1 MGGWQES
8 PWREFAR
15 VADLGG
21 MTATEAEGLKAPSAL
36 IAGKG
41 NDMDK
46 RTEFLE
52 IYTQR
57 ITRDYA
63 DALLDWLEQETDYF
77 TAPASAT
84 HHGARTGGLLEHSLN
99 VYHRLRQIVQEEADG
114 TARATDLTPEEEET
128 VAVLALLHDVCK
140 VNCYTLEKKRRKNP
154 ATGVWEDYMGYTFRD
169 HLPLGHGEKS
179 LFLIERNM
187 NLTDEEAL
195 AIRWHMGAYDDAVRG
210 GSRAMNAAME
220 KCRWVWWLQE
230 ADMCATYND
239 EREAA
244 E

>member
-15 VADLGG
+15 TAALGG
-21 MTATEAEGLKAPSAL
+21 MTSAEVAEGLKATAAL

-41 NDMDK
+41 NDMG
-46 RTEFLE
+46 EFL
-52 IYTQR
+52 TQEQAFKAMFEK
-57 ITRDYA
+57 ITRPGA
-63 DALLDWLEQETDYF
+63 GGLVEWLERETDFF
-77 TAPASAT
+77 TAPAST
-84 HHGARTGGLLEHSLN
+84 KHHGAHPGGLLEHSLN
-99 VYHRLRQIVQEEADG
+99 VRRRLREIAYRNITGSWGDPGVD
-114 TARATDLTPEEEET
+114 ET
-128 VAVLALLHDVCK
+128 VTLLGLLHDVCK
-140 VNCYTLEKKRRKNP
+140 VNCYIPEATRRENP
-154 ATGVWEDYMGYTFRD
+154 DTGVWEDYQGYAFRD
-169 HLPLGHGEKS
+169 PLPLGHGEKS
-179 LFLIERNM
+179 LFLIQRHME
-187 NLTDEEAL
+187 LTDEEAL